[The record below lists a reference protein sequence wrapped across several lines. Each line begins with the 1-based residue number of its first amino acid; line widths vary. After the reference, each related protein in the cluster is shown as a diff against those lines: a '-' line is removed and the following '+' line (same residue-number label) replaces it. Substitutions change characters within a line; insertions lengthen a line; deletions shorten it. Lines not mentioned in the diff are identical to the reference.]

1 MRVFS
6 PCPAED
12 EPERPSTGIPAK
24 GNQSM
29 EPRPFLKK
37 LPFAGTGFTLIE
49 MAIVLVVIGVIL
61 GALSVG
67 RDVQRNAE
75 YHRIANKFVFEWKK
89 GYDEY
94 YQRTGVVLGDS
105 QVAPTY
111 MVNGHETSIGGA
123 RAGRG
128 NSSGILAGIP
138 ENYANT
144 GLRVCHG
151 QGYPK
156 NAIGDGDS
164 ELARQDLRELMQKV
178 GIRMPPGR
186 GEGQEDRYVYPDTNG
201 NATELQICFQ
211 WNPPATISG
220 AGNVMVLRGLT
231 PDLAR
236 YLDSLIDGK
245 ADALEG
251 RFRQQDARHNTQEPS
266 RQTPGME
273 WRANNT
279 LAQAEILYPHGTP
292 GASKAPDVKEP
303 DANRDEDRVAL
314 VTAQWIMEQ

>member
-1 MRVFS
+1 MRKFS
-6 PCPAED
+6 PHPAAAGSKRPN
-12 EPERPSTGIPAK
+12 PEKTREA
-24 GNQSM
+24 
-29 EPRPFLKK
+29 
-37 LPFAGTGFTLIE
+37 GFTLIE
-49 MAIVLVVIGVIL
+49 MAIVLVVIGVII

-94 YQRTGVVLGDS
+94 FQRAGVVLGDS

-111 MVNGHETSIGGA
+111 MVNGAETSIGGA
-123 RAGRG
+123 RAGQG
-128 NSSGILAGIP
+128 NPSGMLAGIP

-144 GLRVCHG
+144 GLRICHG
-151 QGYPK
+151 QGYPR
-156 NAIGDGDS
+156 NAIGEGDS
-164 ELARQDLRELMQKV
+164 EPARQDLRELMQKV

-186 GEGQEDRYVYPDTNG
+186 GEGQEDRYVYLDTNG

-211 WNPPATISG
+211 WNPPSTISG

-251 RFRQQDARHNTQEPS
+251 RFRQQDARHNSREPS
-266 RQTPGME
+266 RQAPGME
-273 WRANNT
+273 WRADNT
-279 LAQAEILYPHGTP
+279 FSQTEIVYPP
-292 GASKAPDVKEP
+292 NASRAPDANEP
-303 DANRDEDRVAL
+303 GVNRDEDRVAL

>member
-1 MRVFS
+1 MRLFALRPTTDAS
-6 PCPAED
+6 GCPSAG
-12 EPERPSTGIPAK
+12 P
-24 GNQSM
+24 
-29 EPRPFLKK
+29 KK
-37 LPFAGTGFTLIE
+37 LPSAEPGFTLIE
-49 MAIVLVVIGVIL
+49 MAIVLVVIGIIL

-67 RDVQRNAE
+67 RDMQRNAE
-75 YHRIANKFVFEWKK
+75 YPRIANKFVFEWKK

-111 MVNGHETSIGGA
+111 MVNGNETSIGGA

-128 NSSGILAGIP
+128 NPSGILAGIP
-138 ENYANT
+138 ENHTDT
-144 GLRVCHG
+144 GLRICHG
-151 QGYPK
+151 QGYPR
-156 NAIGDGDS
+156 NAIGEGDG
-164 ELARQDLRELMQKV
+164 ELARQDLRELMQKA

-186 GEGQEDRYVYPDTNG
+186 GEGQEDRYVYLDTNG
-201 NATELQICFQ
+201 NAIELQVCFQ

-236 YLDSLIDGK
+236 YLDSLVDGK

-266 RQTPGME
+266 HQSPGME

-279 LAQAEILYPHGTP
+279 HGQAEIVYSPDASGTRDADEP
-292 GASKAPDVKEP
+292 G
-303 DANRDEDRVAL
+303 ANRDEDRVAL